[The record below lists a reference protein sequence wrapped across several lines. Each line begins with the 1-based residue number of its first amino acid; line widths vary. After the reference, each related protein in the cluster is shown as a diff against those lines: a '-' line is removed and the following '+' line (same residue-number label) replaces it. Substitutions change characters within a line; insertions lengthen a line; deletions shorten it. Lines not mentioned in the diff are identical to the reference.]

1 MNEFK
6 IFCAAKA
13 QRVGKIVKGNNLE
26 IVKRVT
32 VMQGYERKKL
42 SVNSHKTIMW
52 IHSS

>member
-13 QRVGKIVKGNNLE
+13 QRVGKMVK
-26 IVKRVT
+26 VKRVT

-42 SVNSHKTIMW
+42 SVNSNKTIMW
-52 IHSS
+52 VHSS